1 MVLGR
6 PRCCDHG
13 KVPQVTYSITPREP
27 GDPDMS
33 DERPL
38 INVVVGPRGVS
49 LRVGALPFA
58 PTMTPDVA
66 LGLADRLVEAAAV
79 FEKHY
84 RAFVHDE
91 SGTTH

>member
-1 MVLGR
+1 M
-6 PRCCDHG
+6 
-13 KVPQVTYSITPREP
+13 TYSITPREP
-27 GDPDMS
+27 GAPDMS
-33 DERPL
+33 DDERPL

-49 LRVGALPFA
+49 LCVGALPFA

-66 LGLADRLVEAAAV
+66 LGLADRLIEAAAV

-84 RAFVHDE
+84 RAFVHEE